1 MQENILSIRNLKK
14 IYHDKFGETV
24 AINDLN
30 LDIKDKEIVAIV
42 GPSGCGKST
51 LLSTVMGHPR
61 YKINKGSII
70 YNDENV
76 LEMSVDVRSKKGIF
90 LAMQYPL
97 EISGVK
103 NIDFLKSAI
112 NARNEKPVSLY
123 KFIKEVESA
132 SKEVGFDSSL
142 ISRNLNEGFSGGE
155 KKRNEILQMKLLNPS
170 LALIDEIDSGL
181 DVDGLNMISN
191 AINNIDN
198 EKFSALIISHYSK
211 LYTLVKP
218 SHVHIIVDGKI
229 VTSGDYSLIEKVD
242 NEGYAWLEKEYGI
255 TISKEENKKQV
266 SLGTCAIKEKI
277 SNGSN

>member
-1 MQENILSIRNLKK
+1 MGNLIVKDLHVNVDDKNILKGINL
-14 IYHDKFGETV
+14 E
-24 AINDLN
+24 
-30 LDIKDKEIVAIV
+30 IKDGEIHALI
-42 GPSGCGKST
+42 GPNGHGKST
-51 LLSTVMGHPR
+51 LLSTIMGHPR
-61 YKINKGSII
+61 YKITSGSIE

-103 NIDFLKSAI
+103 NIDFLKGAI

-123 KFIKEVESA
+123 KFIKEVEKA
-132 SKEVGFDSSL
+132 SNEVGFYSSL

-191 AINNIDN
+191 AINNMDN
-198 EKFSALIISHYSK
+198 DKFSALIISHYSK

-218 SHVHIIVDGKI
+218 THVHIIVDGRI
-229 VTSGDYSLIEKVD
+229 ITSGDYSLIERVD
-242 NEGYAWLEKEYGI
+242 KEGYGWLEKEYGI
-255 TISKEENKKQV
+255 TISKEESKKVV

-277 SNGSN
+277 NDGNN

>member
-1 MQENILSIRNLKK
+1 MGKLI
-14 IYHDKFGETV
+14 
-24 AINDLN
+24 INDLKVSVEDKQILKGIN
-30 LDIKDKEIVAIV
+30 LEINDGEIHALI
-42 GPSGCGKST
+42 GPNGHGKST
-51 LLSTVMGHPR
+51 LLSTIMGHPK
-61 YKINKGSII
+61 YQVDSGSIT
-70 YNDENV
+70 YYDEDV
-76 LEMSVDVRSKKGIF
+76 LKMSVDTRSKKGIF

-181 DVDGLNMISN
+181 DVDGLNMIAN
-191 AINNIDN
+191 AINTPNND
-198 EKFSALIISHYSK
+198 KFSALIISHYSK
-211 LYTLVKP
+211 LYTMVKP
-218 SHVHIIVDGKI
+218 THVHIIVDGKI
-229 VTSGDYSLIEKVD
+229 IKSGDYSLIERVD
-242 NEGYAWLEKEYGI
+242 KEGYSWIEKEYGI
-255 TISKEENKKQV
+255 SISKQENVKQV
-266 SLGTCAIKEKI
+266 SLGTCAIKETI
-277 SNGSN
+277 SHGNN